1 MYEHIID
8 GLRRAYA
15 AFSRGDIRGAI
26 DAVEF
31 APDILWIEPE
41 EFYAGGTYHGPEGVA
56 RYLTLSYNASEKVQS
71 APEEIIEIGDT
82 ILVLVHFQAWPKGG
96 GQPREGHIA
105 DVYTVRDEKIVRMQ
119 AYSHLNA
126 ARRAVGL
133 PPRS

>member
-1 MYEHIID
+1 MHEHIID

-15 AFSRGDIRGAI
+15 AFSRGDIQGAI
-26 DAVEF
+26 DAVEP

-56 RYLTLSYNASEKVQS
+56 RYLTLSHNASEKVQS
-71 APEEIIEIGDT
+71 VPEEILENGNS

-105 DVYTVRDEKIVRMQ
+105 DVYTVRDGKIVRMQ
-119 AYSHLNA
+119 AYSDSDV

-133 PPRS
+133 AQRS